1 MHFFSQFLS
10 ERSFNTLPRKNPI
23 LHQKTLIYGPPKS
36 GKTSLA
42 LDFAQN
48 LNIPNKS
55 IIYLDLNDSRI
66 SHDEAKQELLKLYLE
81 KKIKL
86 LIIDH
91 FSPSFSLPNIDSI
104 LLISQ
109 DNISISSFSS
119 HLCLPLNF
127 VEYISFHSKNA
138 STDSMLKNF
147 IKDGNLPQIP
157 LLSEH
162 QKIQFKQDA
171 LKLALS
177 SDLPLFAK
185 LIPFQSQ
192 KITTFQFYT
201 MLKKNEKISKDK
213 AYLFMEKLEKQGII
227 FFIPHILPNK
237 PKKLY
242 FYDFS
247 IPKTLSL
254 NPMILPILENM
265 FVLELMA
272 LGKDVYYDDFDCFM
286 LHDVGWF
293 LFAPFA
299 QREVIQ
305 KKLSKIAQKNP
316 QNIQDLKIITLDFSD
331 SSITHGINWEAL
343 SFVEFALGGVE

>member
-10 ERSFNTLPRKNPI
+10 EKTFHTLPRKNPI
-23 LHQKTLIYGPPKS
+23 LHPKTLIYGAPKS

-48 LNIPNKS
+48 SNLHHKS
-55 IIYLDLNDSRI
+55 IIYLDLNDLRI
-66 SHDEAKQELLKLYLE
+66 SLDEAKQELLKLYLE

-91 FSPSFSLPNIDSI
+91 FSPSFPLPNIDSI
-104 LLISQ
+104 LLISHEQ
-109 DNISISSFSS
+109 IT
-119 HLCLPLNF
+119 LPDFKSYFCPPLTF
-127 VEYISFHSKNA
+127 VEYISFHSKNI

-147 IKDGNLPQIP
+147 IKDGNLPQMP
-157 LLSEH
+157 SLNEH
-162 QKIQFKQDA
+162 QKIQTKQEI
-171 LKLALS
+171 LKLHLS
-177 SDLPLFAK
+177 SDLSLLIK

-192 KITTFQFYT
+192 KLTIFQFYT
-201 MLKKNEKISKDK
+201 LLKKNEKISKDK
-213 AYLFMEKLEKQGII
+213 TYLFIEKLQKQSII

-272 LGKDVYYDDFDCFM
+272 LGKDVYYDDFDCFV
-286 LHDVGWF
+286 LPDVGRF

-305 KKLSKIAQKNP
+305 KKLSKMAQKNSNDL
-316 QNIQDLKIITLDFSD
+316 QNLKIITLDFSD

-343 SFVEFALGGVE
+343 SFVEFVLGGVE